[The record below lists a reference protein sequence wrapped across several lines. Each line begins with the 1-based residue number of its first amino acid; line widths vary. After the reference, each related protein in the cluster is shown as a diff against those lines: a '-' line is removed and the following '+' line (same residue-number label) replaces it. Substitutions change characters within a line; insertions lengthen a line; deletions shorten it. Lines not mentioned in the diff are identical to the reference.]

1 MQMYK
6 AIQMVDFID
15 EMSSIKHIMYEDT
28 VKIYRKMKKT
38 CKTHCNIADLNKKNI
53 AELNQLG
60 CGTGR
65 VADVKRE
72 MVSCLLKKM
81 ELM

>member
-1 MQMYK
+1 
-6 AIQMVDFID
+6 
-15 EMSSIKHIMYEDT
+15 
-28 VKIYRKMKKT
+28 MKKAP
-38 CKTHCNIADLNKKNI
+38 KTHHNVADPNKKDI

-60 CGTGR
+60 CGTGW

-72 MVSCLLKKM
+72 MVSFLLTKM

>member
-1 MQMYK
+1 MQMNK
-6 AIQMVDFID
+6 AIQMVEFTD

-38 CKTHCNIADLNKKNI
+38 RKTHCSVADLNKKDT

-60 CGTGR
+60 CGTGQ
-65 VADVKRE
+65 VH
-72 MVSCLLKKM
+72 
-81 ELM
+81 